1 MYVPSVEHGEREEC
15 SREWHVPDLCLLAS
29 LSSSHWYCGGFAGV
43 HLDGPAEKRGS
54 ADQRERTAL
63 GSPVD
68 KLPPTGQLGAPL
80 VFSNIST
87 TRGTSFTRRLF
98 HNLVSISIVN
108 W

>member
-1 MYVPSVEHGEREEC
+1 MYPLSNTAREKSALESGTYRISV
-15 SREWHVPDLCLLAS
+15 SSPLSLL
-29 LSSSHWYCGGFAGV
+29 HTGFAGV
-43 HLDGPAEKRGS
+43 YLHGPAEKRGS

-68 KLPPTGQLGAPL
+68 KLPPAGQLGAPL